1 MTRPIFSWFVNNC
14 VPASV
19 EEHARQ
25 RNTTTHDLLSELA
38 AHQHVGQHGLLAL
51 DWHSGNRSV
60 LVDHQ
65 LSGVFVG
72 QTLATTCVDMYR
84 ALLEAT
90 AYGTR
95 MIVETFVN
103 SGVPVVELVV
113 AGGLLKN
120 RLLMQIYADV
130 VGLPLS
136 TVNSAQAPALGAAI
150 HAATAAGAY
159 HDVPAAAKQMG
170 GCTRDAY
177 TPIADN
183 VARYD
188 KLYAE
193 YVKLHDWFGRD
204 NQTMRTL
211 REIAVPAIAGASR

>member
-1 MTRPIFSWFVNNC
+1 
-14 VPASV
+14 
-19 EEHARQ
+19 
-25 RNTTTHDLLSELA
+25 
-38 AHQHVGQHGLLAL
+38 
-51 DWHSGNRSV
+51 V

-65 LSGVFVG
+65 LSGVIVG

-103 SGVPVVELVV
+103 SGVPVTELVV
-113 AGGLLKN
+113 GGGLLKN

-150 HAATAAGAY
+150 HAAAAAGAY
-159 HDVPAAAKQMG
+159 QDVPAAAKQMG
-170 GCTRDAY
+170 GRTRNAY
-177 TPIADN
+177 LPIVDN

-188 KLYAE
+188 GLYAE
-193 YVKLHDWFGRD
+193 YVKLHDWFGRG
-204 NQTMRTL
+204 NAMMRTL
-211 REIAVPAIAGASR
+211 REISTPATAGASR